1 MAAQFVNVANGG
13 GTGSSSTSVTGAQYH
28 QAGNLLVACIAS
40 GTNTV
45 RNVSVTDTIGNVWVR
60 CAGSLETTQATA
72 GNVEHWYTV
81 CVTTHSA
88 NVVTAT
94 RSASDT
100 FHSIWVSQFWDACPN
115 RAEVYEVG
123 AVGSVASAT
132 TCTSNAFV
140 PAAAGNICVSGCN
153 TGAAVAT
160 WTPDTN
166 YYLAGSTQG
175 ASGTLDRE
183 QEYRPN
189 APAGSQ
195 TAAIT
200 IDTATAINISVASFR
215 SATHPDRYGTG
226 NARRLY
232 RRFPI
237 SED

>member
-1 MAAQFVNVANGG
+1 MPAQFVNVANGG
-13 GTGSSSTSVTGAQYH
+13 GTGSSSTSVAGAQYH
-28 QAGNLLVACIAS
+28 QVGNLLVACIAS

-45 RNVSVTDTIGNVWVR
+45 RTVSVTDTIGNIWQK
-60 CAGSLETTQATA
+60 CLGSLETAQASA
-72 GNVEHWYTV
+72 GNVEHWYTL
-81 CVTTHSA
+81 CASTHIA
-88 NVVTAT
+88 NIVTAT
-94 RSASDT
+94 RSASDS

-115 RAEVYEVG
+115 PQEVFEIGVG
-123 AVGSVASAT
+123 GSIASGT
-132 TCTSNAFV
+132 TVTSNAFV
-140 PAAAGNICVSGCN
+140 PAAAGNLCVSGCN
-153 TGAAVAT
+153 TGASVAT
-160 WTPDTN
+160 WTTDAN

-175 ASGTLDRE
+175 GAGTLDRQ

-200 IDTATAINISVASFR
+200 IDTATSINISVVSFR

-226 NARRLY
+226 NARRLF